1 MGYNTNQCSEEGTNI
16 KLYFYDDRFENVVEY
31 YELTEEQL
39 RFTGHPKDCIR
50 LSDEDSNRYSILA
63 IEEDKL
69 VTFFVLHKNEGVKPY
84 SNNSNSILLR
94 AFSTDFRQQGR
105 GFAKNALL
113 LLPEFVKANFSEI
126 NEIVLAV
133 NIQNEAAQRL
143 YKKCGFVDEGIRKK
157 GKKGELIIMSYYL

>member
-1 MGYNTNQCSEEGTNI
+1 MIRTNVLWEET
-16 KLYFYDDRFENVVEY
+16 KMQLYFYDDRFENAVEY

-39 RFTGHPKDCIR
+39 RFTGHPKDCIK
-50 LSDEDSNRYSILA
+50 LSGEEIDRYSILA

-84 SNNSNSILLR
+84 SNNNNSILLR

-105 GFAKNALL
+105 GFAKKALM
-113 LLPEFVKANFSEI
+113 LLPEFVKANFSET

-133 NIQNEAAQRL
+133 NLQNEAAQRL

>member
-1 MGYNTNQCSEEGTNI
+1 MQ
-16 KLYFYDDRFENVVEY
+16 LYIYDDSFKNEIEY

-39 RFTGHPKDCIR
+39 RYTGHPKDCIK
-50 LSDEDSNRYSILA
+50 LLNEDSDRYSILA

-84 SNNSNSILLR
+84 STNNNSILLR
-94 AFSTDFRQQGR
+94 AFSTDFRHQGR
-105 GFAKNALL
+105 GYAKKSLM
-113 LLPEFVKANFSEI
+113 LLPEFVKENFSET

-133 NIQNEAAQRL
+133 NLKNEAAQGL
-143 YKKCGFVDEGIRKK
+143 YKKCGFVDEVVRKM